1 MKKKKKTT
9 QGFGSS
15 LKKLSK
21 LKSLQTLQALNLR
34 PSTEAPPTFFKW
46 KQTLLDNE
54 ISLKKKHKRSII
66 TKKKGGEKANPTQ
79 KSTAPKPEEV
89 L

>member
-1 MKKKKKTT
+1 MSHEKKTT

-34 PSTEAPPTFFKW
+34 PTTEETPPAFFKW
-46 KQTLLDNE
+46 KQNFT
-54 ISLKKKHKRSII
+54 R
-66 TKKKGGEKANPTQ
+66 
-79 KSTAPKPEEV
+79 
-89 L
+89 